1 MKGDYMKNKIFIILT
16 ILMVSIMVSTSYA
29 QPGSMAPLLKSSVAD
44 NITETANDTIKNIS
58 QIANDTE
65 KQVQDNL
72 SPIQTILDTINSII
86 YTITDIFQNIQM
98 ITGQ

>member
-1 MKGDYMKNKIFIILT
+1 MKNKIFIILT

-29 QPGSMAPLLKSSVAD
+29 QPVGMTPLLKSSVAD

-65 KQVQDNL
+65 KQVQENL

-86 YTITDIFQNIQM
+86 YTITDIFQSIQM

>member
-1 MKGDYMKNKIFIILT
+1 MKNKIFIILT
-16 ILMVSIMVSTSYA
+16 MLMVSIMVSTSYA